1 MTVQAVWNLIYDL
14 AYEKERP
21 GAVAGLT
28 GPASETKLNLFMA
41 YQQEDHSPMS
51 HHDKP
56 VITVLTAPDEPEPP
70 GIEAV
75 RARGE
80 VRMAWDEA
88 TLREALPGS
97 RVMMV
102 TDFRT
107 EALEAAWPCADK
119 LEWIH
124 ATSAGVD
131 ALMFPALTDGPV
143 RVTNARGIF
152 DRSIAEYVLCTML
165 MFVKDFPRSMRFQSA
180 RKWKHRD
187 TERAEGREVLIV
199 GAGSIGRQIARLA
212 KAVGMNPHGVAR
224 SARNEDDDFVAV
236 HANEQLF
243 DQLGQADFVVIAA
256 PLTPQ
261 TEGLFDSRAFSAMKN
276 SARLINIGRGP
287 IVKTDDLIKALN
299 KGEIAGAVL
308 DVFEEEPLPEEHP
321 LWDMGN
327 VILTPHM
334 SGDFIG
340 WRRALTDQ
348 FLENFDRWHRG
359 EELFNNVDKK
369 LGYAGS

>member
-1 MTVQAVWNLIYDL
+1 
-14 AYEKERP
+14 
-21 GAVAGLT
+21 
-28 GPASETKLNLFMA
+28 
-41 YQQEDHSPMS
+41 MS

-56 VITVLTAPDEPEPP
+56 IITVLTAPGEPEPP
-70 GIEAV
+70 GIDAI

-80 VRMAWDEA
+80 VRLAWDEE
-88 TLREALPGS
+88 TLRESLPGT

-107 EALEAAWPCADK
+107 DALEAAWSTADR

-131 ALMFPALTDGPV
+131 ALMFPALIESDV
-143 RVTNARGIF
+143 KVTNARGIF

-165 MFVKDFPRSMRFQSA
+165 MFIKDFPRSMRLQA
-180 RKWKHRD
+180 GHKWKHRD
-187 TERAEGREVLIV
+187 TERAEGREVLVV
-199 GAGSIGRQIARLA
+199 GAGSIGHQIARLA
-212 KAVGMNPHGVAR
+212 RSIGMNPHGIAR
-224 SARNEDDDFVAV
+224 HARTDDEDFIAV

-243 DQLGQADFVVIAA
+243 EKLEVADFVVIAA

-261 TEGLFDSRAFSAMKN
+261 TEGLFDSKAFAAMKD

-287 IVKTDDLIKALN
+287 IVNTDDLIKALN
-299 KGEIAGAVL
+299 KGEIAGAAL
-308 DVFEEEPLPEEHP
+308 DVFEEEPLPEDHP

-348 FLENFDRWHRG
+348 FLDNFDRWHKG
-359 EELFNNVDKK
+359 EELFNNVNKK

>member
-1 MTVQAVWNLIYDL
+1 
-14 AYEKERP
+14 
-21 GAVAGLT
+21 
-28 GPASETKLNLFMA
+28 
-41 YQQEDHSPMS
+41 MS
-51 HHDKP
+51 DDQKP
-56 VITVLTAPDEPEPP
+56 VITVLTAPGEPEPP
-70 GIEAV
+70 GIDAV

-80 VRMAWDEA
+80 VRLAWDEE
-88 TLREALPGS
+88 TLREALPDS

-107 EALEAAWPCADK
+107 EALEAAWPMADK

-131 ALMFPALTDGPV
+131 ALMFPALIDSDVT
-143 RVTNARGIF
+143 VTNARGIF

-165 MFVKDFPRSMRFQSA
+165 MFAKDFPRSMRLQA
-180 RKWKHRD
+180 GHKWKHRD

-212 KAVGMNPHGVAR
+212 RAVGMNPHGVAR
-224 SARNEDDDFVAV
+224 RARSGDEDFVAV

-243 DQLGQADFVVIAA
+243 DQLAVADFVVIAA

-261 TEGLFDSRAFSAMKN
+261 TEGLFDQKAFAAMKKE
-276 SARLINIGRGP
+276 ARLINIGRGP
-287 IVKTDDLIKALN
+287 IVNTRDLIDALN
-299 KGEIAGAVL
+299 KGEIAGAAL
-308 DVFEEEPLPEEHP
+308 DVFEEEPLPEDHP
-321 LWDMGN
+321 LWEMGN

-348 FLENFDRWHRG
+348 FLENFDRWHKG
-359 EELFNNVDKK
+359 GELFNHVDKK

>member
-1 MTVQAVWNLIYDL
+1 
-14 AYEKERP
+14 
-21 GAVAGLT
+21 
-28 GPASETKLNLFMA
+28 
-41 YQQEDHSPMS
+41 MS
-51 HHDKP
+51 HDQKP
-56 VITVLTAPDEPEPP
+56 VITVLTAPGEPEPP
-70 GIEAV
+70 GIDAV

-80 VRMAWDEA
+80 VRLAWDEE

-107 EALEAAWPCADK
+107 EALEAAWPTADK

-131 ALMFPALTDGPV
+131 ALMFPALIDSDVT
-143 RVTNARGIF
+143 VTNARGIF

-165 MFVKDFPRSMRFQSA
+165 MFAKDFPRSMRLQA
-180 RKWKHRD
+180 GHKWKHRD

-212 KAVGMNPHGVAR
+212 RAVGMNPHGVAR
-224 SARNEDDDFVAV
+224 RARSGDDDFVAV

-243 DQLGQADFVVIAA
+243 DQLAVADFVVIAA

-261 TEGLFDSRAFSAMKN
+261 TEGLFDQKAFAAMKKE
-276 SARLINIGRGP
+276 ARLINIGRGP
-287 IVKTDDLIKALN
+287 IVNTKDLIDALN
-299 KGEIAGAVL
+299 KGEIAGAAL
-308 DVFEEEPLPEEHP
+308 DVFEEEPLPEDHP
-321 LWDMGN
+321 LWEMGN

-348 FLENFDRWHRG
+348 FLENFDRWHKG
-359 EELFNNVDKK
+359 DELFNHVDKK